1 MSSQNKILLL
11 VSAVLTPMVLL
22 LLAACGP
29 RVNTPTPA
37 LATKTHTPPVTM
49 APPSVTPVPQT
60 PTPTATPA
68 RSVGLPVFSHIYLIV
83 MENKEY
89 GKIIGSPDAPYLNS
103 LSARYGLAT
112 NYTGVA
118 HPSEPNYFASFSGST
133 QGATNDGVYNLNG
146 ENIADQIEA
155 KGKSWQV
162 FAENVPPNCFTGQS
176 ATGGADGPGT
186 YARKHN
192 PAISFTDISRSPAR
206 CANIIDFTHFDPA
219 AANYALIIPNLCH
232 DMHDCSVTVGDSF
245 LKGLVPKILN
255 SPAWQKDGVLFIT
268 WDEGTTNLGGG
279 GRVPLLVISNRV
291 TQGFQSRAV
300 YNHYSLVRTIQDAWG
315 LGCLNESCQANNLAE
330 FFNSR

>member
-1 MSSQNKILLL
+1 MTSQPKMSLL

-29 RVNTPTPA
+29 RVNTPT
-37 LATKTHTPPVTM
+37 LTVTV

-60 PTPTATPA
+60 PTPTATPT
-68 RSVGLPVFSHIYLIV
+68 RSVGLPVFSRIYVIV

-89 GKIIGSPDAPYLNS
+89 GSIVGNADAPYLNS

-118 HPSEPNYFASFSGST
+118 HPSEPNYLALFSGST

-146 ENIADQIEA
+146 KNIADQIEA
-155 KGKSWQV
+155 QGKSWRV
-162 FAENVPPNCFTGQS
+162 FAENVPPNCFVGQS
-176 ATGGADGPGT
+176 ASGGADGPGT

-192 PAISFTDISRSPAR
+192 PAISFTNISRSSAR
-206 CANIIDFTHFDPA
+206 CANISDFAHFDPA

-232 DMHDCSVTVGDSF
+232 DMHDCSVTVGDNF
-245 LKGLVPKILN
+245 LKRWVPKILN
-255 SPAWQKDGVLFIT
+255 SPAWQKDGVLFLT
-268 WDEGTTNLGGG
+268 WDEDTTNLGGG

-291 TQGFQSRAV
+291 TPGFRSGTA
-300 YNHYSLVRTIQDAWG
+300 YNHYSLVRTIQEAWG

-330 FFNSR
+330 FFNSP